1 MTAKGQRLGMT
12 AKGQRLEG
20 NYIIYDRDGKIL
32 EDVGRLGMA
41 LYFGKFYPC

>member
-1 MTAKGQRLGMT
+1 VIDNSKQDFARMQ
-12 AKGQRLEG
+12 G

>member
-1 MTAKGQRLGMT
+1 MIDFKKIAEI
-12 AKGQRLEG
+12 EG